1 MRLAFMVL
9 SGRSFPEYWE
19 ALLTPWKKKKNGC
32 ENHFLKSFAPHIS
45 LKPENHFPRMEEGN
59 SDQKDQMKD
68 NRASVQSICKG
79 SALIPGKGS
88 FSVTKL

>member
-1 MRLAFMVL
+1 
-9 SGRSFPEYWE
+9 
-19 ALLTPWKKKKNGC
+19 
-32 ENHFLKSFAPHIS
+32 
-45 LKPENHFPRMEEGN
+45 MEEGN